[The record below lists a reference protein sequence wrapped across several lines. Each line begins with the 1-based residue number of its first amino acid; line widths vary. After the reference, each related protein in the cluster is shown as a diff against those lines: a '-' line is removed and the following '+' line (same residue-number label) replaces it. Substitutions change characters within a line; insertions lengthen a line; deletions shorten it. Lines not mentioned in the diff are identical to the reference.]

1 MSTLKPSIHKKHI
14 QKYRKLVLTTRLVI
28 KAVYLKSTNAVM
40 CQLKIYESTCGDA
53 LLESMLSN
61 AEDLD

>member
-1 MSTLKPSIHKKHI
+1 
-14 QKYRKLVLTTRLVI
+14 VLTTRLVI